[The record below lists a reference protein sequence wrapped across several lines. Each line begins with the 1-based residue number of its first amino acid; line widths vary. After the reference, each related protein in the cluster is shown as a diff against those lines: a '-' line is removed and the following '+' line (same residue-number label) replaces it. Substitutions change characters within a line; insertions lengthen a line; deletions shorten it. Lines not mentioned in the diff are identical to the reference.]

1 MVMKV
6 KLGMVVII
14 VLMAALGGCGS
25 KVDVEASFPM
35 SVEVDELEAVNQD
48 GAKVRLS
55 ELNQDKIMIA
65 DFIFTNCDTICL
77 PMTANMAKLQSEIKR
92 AGLEDDVQLVSI
104 SIDPEQDTPE
114 TLTEYSKRHSADYS
128 NWTFLTGY
136 SREEIETFAN
146 VSFKTPAAKVE
157 GSNQFVH
164 ATSFFLVSESG
175 TLLNKYEGVSDPP
188 FEDIIED
195 IGKLK

>member
-6 KLGMVVII
+6 KLGMVVMM

-25 KVDVEASFPM
+25 KEDVEASFPM

-55 ELNQDKIMIA
+55 DLNQDKIMIA
-65 DFIFTNCDTICL
+65 DFIFTNCDTVCL

>member
-1 MVMKV
+1 MRV
-6 KLGMVVII
+6 KLLL
-14 VLMAALGGCGS
+14 VLVMACLTVLAGCGKG
-25 KVDVEASFPM
+25 KVEESFPM
-35 SVEVDELEAVNQD
+35 SVTVGELEAVDQN
-48 GAKVRLS
+48 GENVKLS
-55 ELNQDKIMIA
+55 SLNKDKIIIA
-65 DFIFTNCDTICL
+65 DFVFTNCETVCL
-77 PMTANMAKLQSEIKR
+77 PMTANMAEFQREIEN
-92 AGLEDDVQLVSI
+92 AGLQDDVQLVSI

-128 NWTFLTGY
+128 NWRFLTGY
-136 SREEIETFAN
+136 TREEIESFAN

-188 FEDIIED
+188 YEEIIKDIE
-195 IGKLK
+195 KLN

>member
-1 MVMKV
+1 MVMKI
-6 KLGMVVII
+6 KLGMVVMIM
-14 VLMAALGGCGS
+14 LMAALGGCGS
-25 KVDVEASFPM
+25 KEDVEASFPM
-35 SVEVDELEAVNQD
+35 SVEIDELEAVNQD

-65 DFIFTNCDTICL
+65 DFIFTNCDTVCL

>member
-65 DFIFTNCDTICL
+65 DLSSPT
-77 PMTANMAKLQSEIKR
+77 
-92 AGLEDDVQLVSI
+92 V
-104 SIDPEQDTPE
+104 TP
-114 TLTEYSKRHSADYS
+114 SVFR
-128 NWTFLTGY
+128 
-136 SREEIETFAN
+136 
-146 VSFKTPAAKVE
+146 
-157 GSNQFVH
+157 
-164 ATSFFLVSESG
+164 
-175 TLLNKYEGVSDPP
+175 
-188 FEDIIED
+188 
-195 IGKLK
+195 

>member
-6 KLGMVVII
+6 KLGMVVMI

-25 KVDVEASFPM
+25 KEDVEASFPM
-35 SVEVDELEAVNQD
+35 SVEIDELEAVNQD
-48 GAKVRLS
+48 GAKVKLS

-65 DFIFTNCDTICL
+65 DFIFTNCDTVCL
-77 PMTANMAKLQSEIKR
+77 PMTANMAKLQSEIKK

-164 ATSFFLVSESG
+164 ATSFFLVSELG

>member
-6 KLGMVVII
+6 KLGMVVMI
-14 VLMAALGGCGS
+14 VLMAALGGCVS
-25 KVDVEASFPM
+25 KEDVEASFPM

-55 ELNQDKIMIA
+55 DLNQDKIMIA
-65 DFIFTNCDTICL
+65 DFIFTNCDTVCL

>member
-1 MVMKV
+1 MVMKI
-6 KLGMVVII
+6 KLGMVVMIMLI
-14 VLMAALGGCGS
+14 AVLGGCGS
-25 KVDVEASFPM
+25 KEDVEASFPM
-35 SVEVDELEAVNQD
+35 SVEIDELEAVNQD

-65 DFIFTNCDTICL
+65 DFIFTNCDTVCL
-77 PMTANMAKLQSEIKR
+77 PMTANMARLQSEIKR

-195 IGKLK
+195 IGMLK

>member
-6 KLGMVVII
+6 KLGMVVMI

-25 KVDVEASFPM
+25 KEDVEASFPM
-35 SVEVDELEAVNQD
+35 SIEIDELEAVNQD

-65 DFIFTNCDTICL
+65 DFIFTNCDTVCL
-77 PMTANMAKLQSEIKR
+77 PMTANMARLQSEIKR

-195 IGKLK
+195 IGMLK